1 VTPHYPLWGCA
12 RIHCIPRFL
21 STLKQI
27 ASDAFGLD
35 STLHLEWPGGRAL
48 PQLSGTAFLILLFLG
63 LGFAQGGSP
72 PPGSIKGD
80 VFTKGTN
87 GEPAVLPGVRIV
99 LHGPITKETESDA
112 QGAFAI
118 DGLPPG
124 TYQIEA
130 NAPELS
136 GGLAV
141 EVIPGMSSTVPL
153 EMNVTMV
160 SNSVSVTA
168 TEAFVADESAQH
180 NTISQS
186 VVEKAPNQEEKIDSL
201 LPLVPGVVRGP
212 DGRINMKGAQATQ
225 AGWLVNSA
233 NVTDPATGGQA
244 ISLPLDVVSSVQ
256 VISNPYDPEYGR
268 FTGAVSSVETRTSN
282 FDKFHFSIQNL
293 APRAR
298 DRDGSIVGIGAFT
311 PRTTITGP
319 LIKDRLAFTQSLEY
333 RFVRTPV
340 ESLPPLQRDT
350 TLESFDSFSQF
361 DLKISHRQ
369 TATLSVAVF
378 PQKFDY
384 LGLNTFN
391 PQPSTTNLHQRGDQI
406 SAQHS
411 YVAES
416 GALLSSRF
424 AYEEFDADTFPNS
437 QAPYQMLVETT
448 EGGFFNR
455 QNRDTRRVEWQ
466 EIYHFSPKHFL
477 GDHELKAG
485 FDFSHSS
492 YDGRQQFLPVSIV
505 GTAGSTLEQINFGT
519 PTTFSIQQ
527 NEVAWFG
534 GDQWTLG
541 PRLTLDFG
549 LRFDNDSVSSSTH
562 AAPRAS
568 LTLALTSD
576 RRTLLKAGAGLFYD
590 RVPLNAPAFPSF
602 PDRTVLTFDPAGN
615 VTSSVPY
622 SNVISGGLKNPRSET
637 WNVEVDRQ
645 VLENLL
651 VRVAYQQRN
660 TVDDL
665 VVGPETTP
673 EGSLL
678 SLASRGRDFYR
689 EFQLAGRYQIGR
701 QTLNASYVRSKATG
715 DLNDF
720 NQFFGNDPQAVIQPN
735 SRGPLAF
742 DAPNRFLAWAELN
755 GPWKL
760 MLTPVLDIHT
770 GFPYSVANESRHF
783 VGPRNDERFPR
794 FDSFD
799 LQVLKSFGL
808 PFHGKEHTVKLG
820 FGVFNLF
827 NHSNPRD
834 VQNDL
839 DSYRFGEFF
848 NSAVRTFR
856 GKLVFGF

>member
-1 VTPHYPLWGCA
+1 M
-12 RIHCIPRFL
+12 RRL
-21 STLKQI
+21 SAT
-27 ASDAFGLD
+27 
-35 STLHLEWPGGRAL
+35 AL
-48 PQLSGTAFLILLFLG
+48 SILVFLG
-63 LGFAQGGSP
+63 VGFAQGP
-72 PPGSIKGD
+72 ALGSIRGD
-80 VFTKGTN
+80 VFTKGTY

-118 DGLPPG
+118 DSLPQG
-124 TYQIEA
+124 AYQIEA
-130 NAPELS
+130 DALGLS

-141 EVIPGMSSTVPL
+141 QVTAGTSSTVSL
-153 EMNVTMV
+153 EMNLTTV
-160 SNSVSVTA
+160 SNSVNVTA
-168 TEAFVADESAQH
+168 TEEFVDDQSAQH
-180 NTISQS
+180 NTINQS
-186 VVEKAPNQEEKIDSL
+186 VVERAPNQNEKVDSL

-244 ISLPLDVVSSVQ
+244 ISLPIDVVSSVQ
-256 VISNPYDPEYGR
+256 VISNPYDPEYGK

-282 FDKFHFSIQNL
+282 FNKFHFSIQNL
-293 APRAR
+293 VPRAR

-361 DLKISHRQ
+361 DLKISNRQ

-384 LGLNTFN
+384 LGLNSFN
-391 PQPSTTNLHQRGDQI
+391 PQPSTTNLHERGDQI

-437 QAPYQMLVETT
+437 QAPYQLLVETT

-455 QNRDTRRVEWQ
+455 QNRDTRRAEWQ

-477 GDHELKAG
+477 GNHDLKVG

-492 YDGRQQFLPVSIV
+492 YDGRQQFLPVAIV
-505 GTAGSTLEQINFGT
+505 GTAGSTLEQINFGS
-519 PTTFSIQQ
+519 PTSFSVQQ
-527 NEVAWFG
+527 NEVTWFG

-549 LRFDNDSVSSSTH
+549 LRFDNDSITNSTH
-562 AAPRAS
+562 AAPRAG

-590 RVPLNAPAFPSF
+590 RVPLNAPVFPNF
-602 PDRTVLTFDPAGN
+602 PDRTVLSFDPAGN
-615 VTSSVPY
+615 LTSAVPY
-622 SNVISGGLKNPRSET
+622 SNAITGGLKNPRSET

-660 TVDDL
+660 TVHDL
-665 VVGPETTP
+665 VLNPETTFD
-673 EGSLL
+673 GSLL
-678 SLASRGRDFYR
+678 SLAGSGRDFYR
-689 EFQLAGRYQIGR
+689 EFQLTSQYKIHR

-720 NQFFGNDPQAVIQPN
+720 NQLFGNDPQAVIQPN

-742 DAPNRFLAWAELN
+742 DAPNRFLAWGELD

-760 MLTPVLDIHT
+760 TLMPVLDIHT
-770 GFPYSVANESRHF
+770 GFPYSVVNEKRDF
-783 VGPRNDERFPR
+783 VGPRNDERFPT

-799 LQVLKSFGL
+799 LQVLREFGMR
-808 PFHGKEHTVKLG
+808 FHGKEHTVKVG
-820 FGVFNLF
+820 FGAFNLF
-827 NHSNPRD
+827 NHANPRD

-839 DSYRFGEFF
+839 DSYRFGQFL

>member
-1 VTPHYPLWGCA
+1 LRQFC
-12 RIHCIPRFL
+12 
-21 STLKQI
+21 
-27 ASDAFGLD
+27 
-35 STLHLEWPGGRAL
+35 
-48 PQLSGTAFLILLFLG
+48 GTALSIMLFLG
-63 LGFAQGGSP
+63 LGFAQGNSP
-72 PPGSIKGD
+72 ALGSIRGD

-87 GEPAVLPGVRIV
+87 GEPAVLPSVRIV

-118 DGLPPG
+118 DGLPAG
-124 TYQIEA
+124 IYQVEA
-130 NAPELS
+130 NAPGLS
-136 GGLAV
+136 GGLAA
-141 EVIPGMSSTVPL
+141 EVTAGTSSTVRL

-160 SNSVSVTA
+160 SNTVDVTA
-168 TEAFVADESAQH
+168 TEALVAEESAQH

-186 VVEKAPNQEEKIDSL
+186 VVERAPNQDEKIESL

-225 AGWLVNSA
+225 AGWLVNST

-244 ISLPLDVVSSVQ
+244 ISLPIDVVSSVQ

-268 FTGAVSSVETRTSN
+268 FTGAISSVETRTSN

-293 APRAR
+293 VPRAR
-298 DRDGSIVGIGAFT
+298 DRDGHIVGIGAFT
-311 PRTTITGP
+311 PRATITGP

-350 TLESFDSFSQF
+350 TIESFDSFSQF
-361 DLKISHRQ
+361 DLKISDRQ

-378 PQKFDY
+378 PQKLDY

-391 PQPSTTNLHQRGDQI
+391 PQPSTANLHERGDQI

-411 YVAES
+411 YAAES
-416 GALLSSRF
+416 GAMLSSRF

-477 GDHELKAG
+477 GRHELKVG

-492 YDGRQQFLPVSIV
+492 YEGRQRFLPVAIV
-505 GTAGSTLEQINFGT
+505 GTAGSTLEQIDFGA
-519 PTTFSIQQ
+519 PATFFVHQ
-527 NEVAWFG
+527 NEVSWFAV
-534 GDQWTLG
+534 DQWTLG

-549 LRFDNDSVSSSTH
+549 LRFDNDSITSSTH
-562 AAPRAS
+562 AAPRAG

-590 RVPLNAPAFPSF
+590 RVPLNAPAFPNF
-602 PDRTVLTFDPAGN
+602 PDRTILTFDPAGN
-615 VTSSVPY
+615 LTSSVPY
-622 SNVISGGLKNPRSET
+622 SNVITGGLRNPRSET
-637 WNVEVDRQ
+637 WNVELDRQ

-660 TVDDL
+660 TPDDL
-665 VVGPETTP
+665 VVNPETIA
-673 EGSLL
+673 GYSLL
-678 SLASRGRDFYR
+678 SLGSSGRDFYR
-689 EFQLAGRYQIGR
+689 EFQLTGQYKIHR

-742 DAPNRFLAWAELN
+742 DAPNRFLTWGELN
-755 GPWKL
+755 APWKL
-760 MLTPVLDIHT
+760 MLMPVLDIHT
-770 GFPYSVANESRHF
+770 GFPYSVVNERRDF

-799 LQVLKSFGL
+799 LLVLRNFEV

-827 NHSNPRD
+827 NHANPRD

-839 DSYRFGEFF
+839 DSDRFGQFY

-856 GKLVFGF
+856 GKFVFGF

>member
-1 VTPHYPLWGCA
+1 MRTWIG
-12 RIHCIPRFL
+12 
-21 STLKQI
+21 I
-27 ASDAFGLD
+27 AL
-35 STLHLEWPGGRAL
+35 TM
-48 PQLSGTAFLILLFLG
+48 LLFLR
-63 LGFAQGGSP
+63 LVFAQGSSP
-72 PPGSIKGD
+72 TVGSITGD

-87 GEPAVLPGVRIV
+87 GEPAVLPGARIV
-99 LHGPITKETESDA
+99 LHGPITKEAKSDA

-130 NAPELS
+130 NALGLS

-141 EVIPGMSSTVPL
+141 EVTAGTSSTAPL
-153 EMNVTMV
+153 EMNVTTV
-160 SNSVSVTA
+160 SNSVNVTA
-168 TEAFVADESAQH
+168 TAALIADESAQH

-186 VVEKAPNQEEKIDSL
+186 VVERAPNQDEKIESL

-225 AGWLVNSA
+225 AGWLVNST

-244 ISLPLDVVSSVQ
+244 ISLPIDVVSSVQ

-361 DLKISHRQ
+361 DLKISDRQ
-369 TATLSVAVF
+369 SATLSVAVF

-384 LGLNTFN
+384 LGLDTFN
-391 PQPSTTNLHQRGDQI
+391 PQPSTPNLHQRGDQI
-406 SAQHS
+406 SAQHN
-411 YVAES
+411 YVADS

-424 AYEEFDADTFPNS
+424 AFAEFDADTFPNS
-437 QAPYQMLVETT
+437 QAPYRMLVETT

-455 QNRDTRRVEWQ
+455 QNRDTRRAEWQ
-466 EIYHFSPKHFL
+466 EIYHFSPKQFL
-477 GDHELKAG
+477 GDHELKVG
-485 FDFSHSS
+485 FDVSHSS
-492 YDGRQQFLPVSIV
+492 YDGYQQFRPVSIV
-505 GTAGSTLEQINFGT
+505 GTAGSTLELINFGK
-519 PTTFSIQQ
+519 PTTFSIHQ

-534 GDQWTLG
+534 GDQWTIA

-549 LRFDNDSVSSSTH
+549 LRFDNDSVTSATH
-562 AAPRAS
+562 AAPRAG
-568 LTLALTSD
+568 LTFALTKD

-590 RVPLNAPAFPSF
+590 RVPLNAPAFPKF
-602 PDRTVLTFDPAGN
+602 PDRTILTFDPAGS

-622 SNVISGGLKNPRSET
+622 SNSISGGLRNPRSET
-637 WNVEVDRQ
+637 WNVEIDRQ
-645 VLENLL
+645 ILENLL

-660 TVDDL
+660 TIDNL
-665 VVGPETTP
+665 VLNPETTARDN
-673 EGSLL
+673 LL

-689 EFQLAGRYQIGR
+689 EFQLTARYQVRR
-701 QTLNASYVRSKATG
+701 QTLNASYVRSKASG

-742 DAPNRFLAWAELN
+742 DAPNRFLTWGEFN

-760 MLTPVLDIHT
+760 MLMPVLDIHT
-770 GFPYSVANESRHF
+770 GFPYSVVNEKRDF

-799 LQVLKSFGL
+799 LQVLRNFGL
-808 PFHGKEHTVKLG
+808 HVHGKEHSVKLG

-827 NHSNPRD
+827 NHANYRD

-839 DSYRFGEFF
+839 DSNRSGEFF

>member
-1 VTPHYPLWGCA
+1 MRQLFGTG
-12 RIHCIPRFL
+12 L
-21 STLKQI
+21 SV
-27 ASDAFGLD
+27 
-35 STLHLEWPGGRAL
+35 
-48 PQLSGTAFLILLFLG
+48 LLFLG
-63 LGFAQGGSP
+63 LGFAQGGYP
-72 PPGSIKGD
+72 APGSIRGD

-130 NAPELS
+130 NAPGLS

-141 EVIPGMSSTVPL
+141 EVTPGTFSTVAV
-153 EMNVTMV
+153 EANVTMV
-160 SNSVSVTA
+160 SNTVNVTA
-168 TEAFVADESAQH
+168 TEDFVADESAQR

-186 VVEKAPNQEEKIDSL
+186 VVEKAPNQEEKIESL

-225 AGWLVNSA
+225 AGWLVNST

-244 ISLPLDVVSSVQ
+244 ISLPIDVVSSVQ

-268 FTGAVSSVETRTSN
+268 FTGAISSVETRTSN

-293 APRAR
+293 IPRAR
-298 DRDGSIVGIGAFT
+298 DRDGHIVGIGGFT

-361 DLKISHRQ
+361 DLKISGRQ
-369 TATLSVAVF
+369 TATLSAAVF
-378 PQKFDY
+378 PQQFDY

-411 YVAES
+411 YIAES
-416 GALLSSRF
+416 GALLSSQF

-455 QNRDTRRVEWQ
+455 QNRDTRRVQWQ

-477 GDHELKAG
+477 GNHELKVG

-492 YDGRQQFLPVSIV
+492 YYGRQQFLPVSIV
-505 GTAGSTLEQINFGT
+505 GTAGSTLEQIDFGS
-519 PTTFSIQQ
+519 PTAFSLQQ
-527 NEVAWFG
+527 NEVAWFA

-541 PRLTLDFG
+541 PRLSLDLG
-549 LRFDNDSVSSSTH
+549 LRFDNDSVTNSTH
-562 AAPRAS
+562 AALRAS

-590 RVPLNAPAFPSF
+590 RVPLNAPAFPNF

-622 SNVISGGLKNPRSET
+622 SNVISGGLENPRSET

-645 VLENLL
+645 VLEKLL
-651 VRVAYQQRN
+651 LRVAYQERN

-665 VVGPETTP
+665 VLSPEAIA
-673 EGSLL
+673 GDSFL
-678 SLASRGRDFYR
+678 SLASSGRDSYR
-689 EFQLAGRYQIGR
+689 EFQLTGQYKIHR

-742 DAPNRFLAWAELN
+742 DAPNRFLTWGELN
-755 GPWKL
+755 APGKL
-760 MLTPVLDIHT
+760 MLMPVLDIHT
-770 GFPYSVANESRHF
+770 GFPYSVVNESRDF
-783 VGPRNDERFPR
+783 VGARNDERFPW

-799 LQVLKSFGL
+799 LQALRNFGL

-827 NHSNPRD
+827 NHANYRD

-839 DSYRFGEFF
+839 DSDRFGQFF
-848 NSAVRTFR
+848 NSAVRSFR

>member
-1 VTPHYPLWGCA
+1 M
-12 RIHCIPRFL
+12 R
-21 STLKQI
+21 
-27 ASDAFGLD
+27 
-35 STLHLEWPGGRAL
+35 EWVAYVV
-48 PQLSGTAFLILLFLG
+48 SILLFVPPAFG
-63 LGFAQGGSP
+63 QSGST
-72 PPGSIKGD
+72 GSGSVRGD
-80 VFTKGTN
+80 VFTKGPN
-87 GEPAVLPGVRIV
+87 GEPAVLPGVLIV

-112 QGAFAI
+112 KGAFAV

-130 NAPELS
+130 NALGLS

-141 EVIPGMSSTVPL
+141 EMTPGTSSTVHV
-153 EMNVTMV
+153 EMNVATV
-160 SNSVSVTA
+160 SNTVNVTA
-168 TEAFVADESAQH
+168 TEASVVEESSQ
-180 NTISQS
+180 NTTITQS

-225 AGWLVNSA
+225 AGWLVNST

-244 ISLPLDVVSSVQ
+244 ISLPIDVVSSVQ

-282 FDKFHFSIQNL
+282 FNKFHFSIQNL
-293 APRAR
+293 VPRAR
-298 DRDGSIVGIGAFT
+298 DRDGSIVGIGGFT
-311 PRTTITGP
+311 PRATITGP
-319 LIKDRLAFTQSLEY
+319 LIKDRLAFTQSFEY

-361 DLKISHRQ
+361 DLKISDRQ
-369 TATLSVAVF
+369 TATLSVAIF
-378 PQKFDY
+378 PQKFEY

-391 PQPSTTNLHQRGDQI
+391 PQPSSENLHQRGDQI
-406 SAQHS
+406 SAEHS

-437 QAPYQMLVETT
+437 QGPYQMLVETT

-455 QNRDTRRVEWQ
+455 QNRDTRRLEWE
-466 EIYHFSPKHFL
+466 EISQFSPRHFL
-477 GDHELKAG
+477 GDHQLKVG

-492 YDGRQQFLPVSIV
+492 YDGRQQFLPVAIV
-505 GTAGSTLEQINFGT
+505 GTAGSTLEQIEFGT
-519 PTTFSIQQ
+519 PTSFSVRQ

-541 PRLTLDFG
+541 PRLTLDLG
-549 LRFDNDSVSSSTH
+549 LRFDNDSVTNSTH

-590 RVPLNAPAFPSF
+590 RVPLNAPAFPNF
-602 PDRTVLTFDPAGN
+602 PDRTILTFDTTGEL
-615 VTSSVPY
+615 TSSIPY
-622 SNVISGGLKNPRSET
+622 SNVITGGLKNPRSGT

-651 VRVAYQQRN
+651 IRVAYQQRN

-665 VVGPETTP
+665 VVNPETTA
-673 EGSLL
+673 GDSLL
-678 SLASRGRDFYR
+678 SLASSGRDFYR
-689 EFQLAGRYQIGR
+689 EFQLTGRYQIRR
-701 QTLNASYVRSKATG
+701 QTINASYVRSKATG

-742 DAPNRFLAWAELN
+742 DAPNRFLAWGELN
-755 GPWKL
+755 APWKL
-760 MLTPVLDIHT
+760 MLMPVLDIHT
-770 GFPYSVANESRHF
+770 GFPYSVVNESRQF

-799 LQVLKSFGL
+799 LQVLRQFGL
-808 PFHGKEHTVKLG
+808 PFHGKEHTVKVG

-827 NHSNPRD
+827 NHANPRD

-839 DSYRFGEFF
+839 DSNQFGQFF
-848 NSAVRTFR
+848 NSAVRTFK
-856 GKLVFGF
+856 GKFVFGF

>member
-1 VTPHYPLWGCA
+1 MGRGGAAMRVLIG
-12 RIHCIPRFL
+12 
-21 STLKQI
+21 I
-27 ASDAFGLD
+27 AL
-35 STLHLEWPGGRAL
+35 T
-48 PQLSGTAFLILLFLG
+48 ILLFLG
-63 LGFAQGGSP
+63 PCFAQGSSSA
-72 PPGSIKGD
+72 PGSIRGN

-99 LHGPITKETESDA
+99 FHGPITKETVSDA

-124 TYQIEA
+124 AYHVVA
-130 NAPELS
+130 NAPGLS

-141 EVIPGMSSTVPL
+141 DVTPGTSSIVSVET
-153 EMNVTMV
+153 NVTMV
-160 SNSVSVTA
+160 SNTVNVTA
-168 TEAFVADESAQH
+168 TEAPVADESAQH

-186 VVEKAPNQEEKIDSL
+186 VVEKAPNQEEKVESL

-225 AGWLVNSA
+225 AGWLVNST

-244 ISLPLDVVSSVQ
+244 ISLPIDVVSSVQ
-256 VISNPYDPEYGR
+256 VISNPYDPEYGK

-282 FDKFHFSIQNL
+282 FNKFHFSIQNL
-293 APRAR
+293 FPRAR
-298 DRDGSIVGIGAFT
+298 DRDGHIVGIEAFT
-311 PRTTITGP
+311 PRATITGP

-333 RFVRTPV
+333 RFIRTPV

-361 DLKISHRQ
+361 DLKISDRQ

-378 PQKFDY
+378 PQKFEY
-384 LGLNTFN
+384 LGLNTFT

-416 GALLSSRF
+416 GALVSSRF
-424 AYEEFDADTFPNS
+424 AYEEFDANTSPNS

-448 EGGFFNR
+448 EGGFFNQ

-466 EIYHFSPKHFL
+466 EIYQFSPKHFL
-477 GDHELKAG
+477 GVHELKAG

-492 YDGRQQFLPVSIV
+492 YDGRLQDFPVSIV
-505 GTAGSTLEQINFGT
+505 GTTGSTLEQIEFGT
-519 PTTFSIQQ
+519 PTTFFVHQ
-527 NEVAWFG
+527 NEFAWFA
-534 GDQWTLG
+534 GDQWTVG

-549 LRFDNDSVSSSTH
+549 LRFDNDSITSSTH

-576 RRTLLKAGAGLFYD
+576 RRTLLKGGAGLFYD
-590 RVPLNAPAFPSF
+590 RVPLNAPTFRDF
-602 PDRTVLTFDPAGN
+602 PDRTILSFDPAGN
-615 VTSSVPY
+615 VTTSIPY
-622 SNVISGGLKNPRSET
+622 SNVITGQLRNPRSET
-637 WNVEVDRQ
+637 WNIEVDRQ
-645 VLENLL
+645 VRENLL

-660 TVDDL
+660 TFDDL
-665 VVGPETTP
+665 VLNPETMP
-673 EGSLL
+673 ANSLL
-678 SLASRGRDFYR
+678 SLASTGRDFYR
-689 EFQLAGRYQIGR
+689 EYQLTGQYKIHR

-742 DAPNRFLAWAELN
+742 DAPNRFLTWGELN
-755 GPWKL
+755 APGKVML
-760 MLTPVLDIHT
+760 MPVLDIHT
-770 GFPYSVANESRHF
+770 GFPYSVVNETREF
-783 VGPRNDERFPR
+783 VGPRNGERFPR

-799 LQVLKSFGL
+799 LQVLRNFGL
-808 PFHGKEHTVKLG
+808 RFHGKERSVKLG

-827 NHSNPRD
+827 NHANPRD

-839 DSYRFGEFF
+839 DSDRYGELF
-848 NSAVRTFR
+848 NSAIRTFR

>member
-1 VTPHYPLWGCA
+1 VRKILL
-12 RIHCIPRFL
+12 IVF
-21 STLKQI
+21 STLV
-27 ASDAFGLD
+27 
-35 STLHLEWPGGRAL
+35 
-48 PQLSGTAFLILLFLG
+48 LLVG
-63 LGFAQGGSP
+63 CFAEGKP
-72 PPGSIKGD
+72 ATPGSIRGA
-80 VFTKGTN
+80 VVTKTQN
-87 GEPAVLPGVRIV
+87 GEPAVLPDARIV
-99 LHGPITKETESDA
+99 LHGPINKETQSDA
-112 QGAFAI
+112 RGAFAI

-124 TYQIEA
+124 IYDIEA
-130 NAPELS
+130 SAP
-136 GGLAV
+136 GLNTTLTV
-141 EVIPGMSSTVPL
+141 EVKPGTTSIAPIELGMATVASTVTVAANEPPL
-153 EMNVTMV
+153 SE
-160 SNSVSVTA
+160 
-168 TEAFVADESAQH
+168 ESAQK
-180 NTISQS
+180 NTIGGPIVQ
-186 VVEKAPNQEEKIDSL
+186 EAPNQNEKIEDL

-225 AGWLVNSA
+225 AGWLVNST

-244 ISLPLDVVSSVQ
+244 ISLPIDVVSSVQ

-268 FTGAVSSVETRTSN
+268 FTGAVSSVETRTSD

-293 APRAR
+293 VPRAR
-298 DRDGSIVGIGAFT
+298 DRDGHIVGIGAFT

-361 DLKISHRQ
+361 DLKISARQ

-378 PQKFDY
+378 PQQFDY

-411 YVAES
+411 YVSES
-416 GALLSSRF
+416 AALLSSQF

-437 QAPYQMLVETT
+437 QAPYRMLVETT

-455 QNRDTRRVEWQ
+455 QNRDARRVEWQ

-477 GDHELKAG
+477 GDHELKVG

-505 GTAGSTLEQINFGT
+505 GTAGSTLEQINFGA
-519 PTTFSIQQ
+519 PNQFSVNQS
-527 NEVAWFG
+527 EFAWFV
-534 GDQWTLG
+534 GDHWTVFQ
-541 PRLTLDFG
+541 RLTFDFG
-549 LRFDNDSVSSSTH
+549 LRFDTDSVTDATH
-562 AAPRAS
+562 AAPRAG

-576 RRTLLKAGAGLFYD
+576 RRTLLKAGARLFYD
-590 RVPLNAPAFPSF
+590 RVPLNAPAFPRF
-602 PDRTVLTFDPAGN
+602 ADRTVLTLDPAGK

-622 SNVISGGLKNPRSET
+622 SNVITGGLKNPRSEG

-651 VRVAYQQRN
+651 LRVAYQQRN
-660 TVDDL
+660 TVDNL
-665 VVGPETTP
+665 VLNPETMA
-673 EGSLL
+673 GDSFL
-678 SLASRGRDFYR
+678 SLAGSGRDFYR
-689 EFQLAGRYQIGR
+689 EFQITVEYKIHR

-735 SRGPLAF
+735 SRGPLSF
-742 DAPNRFLAWAELN
+742 DAPNRFLAWGEFR
-755 GPWKL
+755 GPWK
-760 MLTPVLDIHT
+760 MTVMPVWDTHT
-770 GFPYSVANESRHF
+770 GFPYSVVNQERDF
-783 VGPRNDERFPR
+783 VGPRNEDRFPR
-794 FDSFD
+794 FDSVD
-799 LQVLKSFGL
+799 VQVLKEFRL
-808 PFHGKEHTVKLG
+808 PIRGKEHNIKVGL
-820 FGVFNLF
+820 GVFNLF
-827 NHSNPRD
+827 NHADYRD

-839 DSYRFGEFF
+839 DSYRFGQFF

-856 GKLVFGF
+856 GKFVFGF

>member
-1 VTPHYPLWGCA
+1 MREW
-12 RIHCIPRFL
+12 
-21 STLKQI
+21 I
-27 ASDAFGLD
+27 AYVVS
-35 STLHLEWPGGRAL
+35 
-48 PQLSGTAFLILLFLG
+48 ILLFVPPA
-63 LGFAQGGSP
+63 FAQSGSTGS
-72 PPGSIKGD
+72 GSIRGD

-87 GEPAVLPGVRIV
+87 GEPAVLPGVLIV

-112 QGAFAI
+112 KGAFAV
-118 DGLPPG
+118 DSLPPG

-130 NAPELS
+130 NAP
-136 GGLAV
+136 GLYAALAT
-141 EVIPGMSSTVPL
+141 EVSASTSSTVTI
-153 EMNVTMV
+153 EM
-160 SNSVSVTA
+160 SVAAVKDTVNVTA
-168 TEAFVADESAQH
+168 TEDSVVDESAQQ

-186 VVEKAPNQEEKIDSL
+186 VVEKTPNQEEKIESL

-225 AGWLVNSA
+225 AGWLVNST

-244 ISLPLDVVSSVQ
+244 ISLPIDVVSSVQ
-256 VISNPYDPEYGR
+256 VISNPYDPEYGK
-268 FTGAVSSVETRTSN
+268 FTGAVSSVATRTSN
-282 FDKFHFSIQNL
+282 FDKFHFSVQNL

-298 DRDGSIVGIGAFT
+298 DRDGSIVGIGGFT
-311 PRTTITGP
+311 PRATITGP
-319 LIKDRLAFTQSLEY
+319 LIKDRLAFTQSFEY

-361 DLKISHRQ
+361 DLKISDSQ
-369 TATLSVAVF
+369 TATLSVAIF
-378 PQKFDY
+378 PRKFDY

-391 PQPSTTNLHQRGDQI
+391 PQPSTENLHQRGDQI
-406 SAQHS
+406 SAGHS

-437 QAPYQMLVETT
+437 QAPYQMLVDTS

-466 EIYHFSPKHFL
+466 EIYQFSPKHFL
-477 GDHELKAG
+477 GDHQLKVG

-492 YDGRQQFLPVSIV
+492 YDGRQQFLPVAIV
-505 GTAGSTLEQINFGT
+505 GTAGSTLEQIDFGT
-519 PTTFSIQQ
+519 PTSFSVQQ

-534 GDQWTLG
+534 GDQWKVG
-541 PRLTLDFG
+541 PRLTLDLG
-549 LRFDNDSVSSSTH
+549 MRFDNDSVTNSTH

-590 RVPLNAPAFPSF
+590 RVPLNAPAFPNF
-602 PDRTVLTFDPAGN
+602 PDRTILTFDTTGE
-615 VTSSVPY
+615 VTSSIPY
-622 SNVISGGLKNPRSET
+622 SNVITGGLKNPRSET

-651 VRVAYQQRN
+651 IRVAYQQRN

-673 EGSLL
+673 EASLL
-678 SLASRGRDFYR
+678 SLASRGRDFYS
-689 EFQLAGRYQIGR
+689 EFQLTGRYQIHR

-742 DAPNRFLAWAELN
+742 DAPNRFLAWGELN
-755 GPWKL
+755 APWKL
-760 MLTPVLDIHT
+760 MLMPILDIHT
-770 GFPYSVANESRHF
+770 GFPYSVVNESRDF
-783 VGPRNDERFPR
+783 VGPRNNERFPR

-799 LQVLKSFGL
+799 LQVLKNLGL
-808 PFHGKEHTVKLG
+808 PFHGKEHTVKVG
-820 FGVFNLF
+820 FGVFNLSLF
-827 NHSNPRD
+827 DHILQADKAKQPH
-834 VQNDL
+834 L
-839 DSYRFGEFF
+839 
-848 NSAVRTFR
+848 
-856 GKLVFGF
+856 

>member
-1 VTPHYPLWGCA
+1 MRTPAAYVVS
-12 RIHCIPRFL
+12 F
-21 STLKQI
+21 
-27 ASDAFGLD
+27 
-35 STLHLEWPGGRAL
+35 
-48 PQLSGTAFLILLFLG
+48 LLFL
-63 LGFAQGGSP
+63 LPAFAQSDSAAS
-72 PPGSIKGD
+72 GSIRGD

-87 GEPAVLPGVRIV
+87 GEPAVLPRTRIV
-99 LHGPITKETESDA
+99 LRGPMTKETESDA

-124 TYQIEA
+124 TYEIEA
-130 NAPELS
+130 NAPGLT

-141 EVIPGMSSTVPL
+141 EVTPGTSSSIAV
-153 EMNVTMV
+153 EMNLTTVSDTM
-160 SNSVSVTA
+160 NVTA
-168 TEAFVADESAQH
+168 TESFVADESAQH

-244 ISLPLDVVSSVQ
+244 IGLPIDVVSSVR
-256 VISNPYDPEYGR
+256 VISNPYDPEYGK

-282 FDKFHFSIQNL
+282 FDKFHFSLQNL

-298 DRDGSIVGIGAFT
+298 DRDGHIVGIGGFT

-319 LIKDRLAFTQSLEY
+319 LIKDRLAFTESLEY

-361 DLKISHRQ
+361 DLKISDRQ

-384 LGLNTFN
+384 LGLNTFT

-411 YVAES
+411 YVAGS

-424 AYEEFDADTFPNS
+424 AYEEFDADTLPNS
-437 QAPYQMLVETT
+437 QAPYQMQVETT

-466 EIYHFSPKHFL
+466 EIYQFSPKHFL
-477 GDHELKAG
+477 GEHELKVG

-505 GTAGSTLEQINFGT
+505 GTAGSTLEQIDFGA

-534 GDQWTLG
+534 GDQWKLG
-541 PRLTLDFG
+541 SRLTLDFG
-549 LRFDNDSVSSSTH
+549 LRFDSDSITSSTH

-568 LTLALTSD
+568 LMLALTSD
-576 RRTLLKAGAGLFYD
+576 RKTLLKVGAGLFYD
-590 RVPLNAPAFPSF
+590 RVPLNAPAFPNF
-602 PDRTVLTFDPAGN
+602 PDRTILTFDPAGN
-615 VTSSVPY
+615 VTSSIPY
-622 SNVISGGLKNPRSET
+622 SNLITGGLKNPRSET

-651 VRVAYQQRN
+651 LRVAYQQRN
-660 TVDDL
+660 TLDDL
-665 VVGPETTP
+665 VVNPETAAG
-673 EGSLL
+673 GSLL
-678 SLASRGRDFYR
+678 SLASSGRDFYR
-689 EFQLAGRYQIGR
+689 EFQVTGQYKIHR

-735 SRGPLAF
+735 SRGSLAF
-742 DAPNRFLAWAELN
+742 DAPNRFLAWGELN
-755 GPWKL
+755 VPWKL
-760 MLTPVLDIHT
+760 MLMPVLDIHT
-770 GFPYSVANESRHF
+770 GFPYSVVNENRDF

-799 LQVLKSFGL
+799 LQVLRNFGL

-827 NHSNPRD
+827 NHANPRD

-839 DSYRFGEFF
+839 DSYLSGQFF
-848 NSAVRTFR
+848 NSAVRTFK

>member
-1 VTPHYPLWGCA
+1 MRESVACVV
-12 RIHCIPRFL
+12 
-21 STLKQI
+21 S
-27 ASDAFGLD
+27 
-35 STLHLEWPGGRAL
+35 
-48 PQLSGTAFLILLFLG
+48 ILLFLG
-63 LGFAQGGSP
+63 VGFAQGSSSP
-72 PPGSIKGD
+72 VGSIRGD

-87 GEPAVLPGVRIV
+87 GEPAVLPGVQIV

-124 TYQIEA
+124 IYEIEA
-130 NAPELS
+130 NAPGLI

-141 EVIPGMSSTVPL
+141 EVTQGTSSNVAV
-153 EMNVTMV
+153 EMNVTVV
-160 SNSVSVTA
+160 SNTVNVTA
-168 TEAFVADESAQH
+168 TEAFVAGESAQH

-186 VVEKAPNQEEKIDSL
+186 VVEKAPNQEEKIESL

-293 APRAR
+293 VPRAR
-298 DRDGSIVGIGAFT
+298 DRDGTIVGIGAFT

-361 DLKISHRQ
+361 DLKISDRQ
-369 TATLSVAVF
+369 TATLSVAIF

-391 PQPSTTNLHQRGDQI
+391 PQPSTTNLHERGDQI

-416 GALLSSRF
+416 GALLSSQF

-448 EGGFFNR
+448 EGGFFDR

-466 EIYHFSPKHFL
+466 EIYHFRPKQFL
-477 GDHELKAG
+477 GSHVLKLG
-485 FDFSHSS
+485 FDLSHSS

-505 GTAGSTLEQINFGT
+505 GTTGSTLERIDFGAA
-519 PTTFSIQQ
+519 TTFSVRQS
-527 NEVAWFG
+527 EVAWFG
-534 GDQWTLG
+534 GDEWTIG
-541 PRLTLDFG
+541 PRLILDFG
-549 LRFDNDSVSSSTH
+549 LRFDNDSITSSTH
-562 AAPRAS
+562 AAPRAG

-576 RRTLLKAGAGLFYD
+576 RKTLLKAGAGLFYD
-590 RVPLNAPAFPSF
+590 RLPLNAPAFPNF
-602 PDRTVLTFDPAGN
+602 PDRTILSFDPQGN

-622 SNVISGGLKNPRSET
+622 SNVITGGLKNPRSES

-665 VVGPETTP
+665 VLNPETIVG
-673 EGSLL
+673 ERFL
-678 SLASRGRDFYR
+678 SLASSGRDFYR
-689 EFQLAGRYQIGR
+689 EFQLTGQYKIRR

-720 NQFFGNDPQAVIQPN
+720 NQFLGNDPQAVIQPN

-742 DAPNRFLAWAELN
+742 DGPNRFLAWGELN
-755 GPWKL
+755 APWKL
-760 MLTPVLDIHT
+760 MLMPVLDIHT
-770 GFPYSVANESRHF
+770 GFPYSVVNEKRDF

-799 LQVLKSFGL
+799 LQVLRNFGL

-827 NHSNPRD
+827 NHANPRD

-839 DSYRFGEFF
+839 DSDRFGQLF
-848 NSAVRTFR
+848 NSAVRSFR

>member
-1 VTPHYPLWGCA
+1 MRRGGAAMRTLIGSA
-12 RIHCIPRFL
+12 L
-21 STLKQI
+21 S
-27 ASDAFGLD
+27 
-35 STLHLEWPGGRAL
+35 
-48 PQLSGTAFLILLFLG
+48 ILLFLG
-63 LGFAQGGSP
+63 VGFAQGSSP
-72 PPGSIKGD
+72 AAGSIRGD

-87 GEPAVLPGVRIV
+87 GEPAVLPSVRIV
-99 LHGPITKETESDA
+99 LHGPITKETESDG

-118 DGLPPG
+118 DSLPPG
-124 TYQIEA
+124 TYEIEA
-130 NAPELS
+130 NARGLS

-141 EVIPGMSSTVPL
+141 EGTPGASSTVPL
-153 EMNVTMV
+153 EMKVTMV
-160 SNSVSVTA
+160 SHTVNVSA
-168 TEAFVADESAQH
+168 IEAFVADESAQH

-244 ISLPLDVVSSVQ
+244 ISLPIDVVSSVQ
-256 VISNPYDPEYGR
+256 VISNPYDPEYGK

-298 DRDGSIVGIGAFT
+298 DRDGSIVGIGVFT
-311 PRTTITGP
+311 PPTTITGP
-319 LIKDRLAFTQSLEY
+319 LIKDRLAFTESLEY

-361 DLKISHRQ
+361 DLKISDRQ

-455 QNRDTRRVEWQ
+455 QNRDTSRVEWQ

-477 GDHELKAG
+477 GDHELKVG

-505 GTAGSTLEQINFGT
+505 GTAGSTLEKNNFCT

-534 GDQWTLG
+534 GDQWTVG

-549 LRFDNDSVSSSTH
+549 LRFDNDSITSSTH

-568 LTLALTSD
+568 LTFALTTD

-590 RVPLNAPAFPSF
+590 RVPLNAPAFPNF
-602 PDRTVLTFDPAGN
+602 PDRTVRIFDPAGN

-622 SNVISGGLKNPRSET
+622 SNVISGGVKNPRSES

-651 VRVAYQQRN
+651 LRVAYQQRN

-665 VVGPETTP
+665 TLNPETTAG
-673 EGSLL
+673 GSVV
-678 SLASRGRDFYR
+678 SLASSGRDFYR
-689 EFQLAGRYQIGR
+689 EFQLTGQYKIHR

-715 DLNDF
+715 DLNDSTSF
-720 NQFFGNDPQAVIQPN
+720 CETNPQAVIQPN

-742 DAPNRFLAWAELN
+742 DAPNRFLTWGELYA
-755 GPWKL
+755 PWKL
-760 MLTPVLDIHT
+760 MLMPVLDIHT
-770 GFPYSVANESRHF
+770 GFPYSVVNERRDF
-783 VGPRNDERFPR
+783 VGARNDERFPR

-799 LQVLKSFGL
+799 LQVLRNFGL
-808 PFHGKEHTVKLG
+808 PFHGKEHTLKLG

-827 NHSNPRD
+827 NHANYRD

-839 DSYRFGEFF
+839 DSFRFGQFL